1 MAVFKQFIVT
11 ENSFMYHLNG
21 MLLFNIYIN
30 VHIFYLVRNCIHERL
45 KLVTLR
51 TQDDVLLKKR
61 GTTVN
66 SMRCSAKSTIMNLV
80 NRPGR
85 H

>member
-21 MLLFNIYIN
+21 VFLFNIYIN

-45 KLVTLR
+45 
-51 TQDDVLLKKR
+51 
-61 GTTVN
+61 N
-66 SMRCSAKSTIMNLV
+66 
-80 NRPGR
+80 
-85 H
+85 